1 MNINYDYYR
10 IFYHVAKCNSLTTA
24 AEILHSNQPNLS
36 RIIKL
41 LEHELGC
48 TLLTRSNRGISLTP
62 EGERLYSHV
71 KIAVEQL
78 QTAEEELKMVAGLH
92 EGMITVG
99 ASETALRLLLLPV
112 LSIFKKEYPNVRVR
126 IQNHL
131 TTQAITSVKQGTV
144 DFALVASPADIVA
157 PLSSVSLMQFQDI
170 LIGGTDFASL
180 SYEAHSLH
188 DINEYPLVCL
198 GEDTMSYRFFDAFYH
213 SHGLPLKP
221 ELEAAT
227 TDQILPMVKSNL
239 GLGYIPEI
247 FAGKALSTGEICQI
261 SLQETIPLREIYLV
275 ENEERPLSITAGAL
289 KKMLIQF
296 SFIS

>member
-10 IFYHVAKCNSLTTA
+10 IFYHVAKCSSLTTA
-24 AEILHSNQPNLS
+24 AEILRSNQPNLS

-48 TLLTRSNRGISLTP
+48 PLFLRSNRGISLTP

-78 QTAEEELKMVAGLH
+78 QAAEEELEMINGLQ
-92 EGMITVG
+92 EGTITVG
-99 ASETALRLLLLPV
+99 TSETALHLLLLPV
-112 LSIFKKEYPNVRVR
+112 LSRFKKEYPNIRIR

-131 TTQAITSVKQGTV
+131 TTQAIASVKQGRV
-144 DFALVASPADIVA
+144 DFSVVASPAHVTS
-157 PLSSVSLMQFQDI
+157 PLSALSLMEFQDI
-170 LIGGTDFASL
+170 LIAGMDYAAL
-180 SYEAHSLH
+180 SESSHSLQE
-188 DINEYPLVCL
+188 ISCYPLICL
-198 GEDTMSYRFFDAFYH
+198 AEDSVSYHFYQAFYR
-213 SHGLPLKP
+213 SHGFSLKP

-247 FAGKALSTGEICQI
+247 FAQADLSARDICQI
-261 SLQETIPLREIYLV
+261 ALKEVIPSREIYLI
-275 ENEERPLSITAGAL
+275 ENSEYPLSVAANTL

-296 SFIS
+296 SAKK

>member
-10 IFYHVAKCNSLTTA
+10 VFYYVAKCKSLTTA
-24 AEILHSNQPNLS
+24 AQILHNNQPNLS

-48 TLLTRSNRGISLTP
+48 SLLLRSNKGISLTP

-78 QTAEEELKMVAGLH
+78 QTAEEEIKMVTGLH

-99 ASETALRLLLLPV
+99 ASETALHMLLLPV
-112 LSIFKKEYPNVRVR
+112 LKEFKKEYPNVRVR

-131 TTQAITSVKQGTV
+131 TTQAITSVKQGSV
-144 DFALVASPADIVA
+144 DFAVVASPADIIP

-170 LIGGTDFASL
+170 LIGGTDFSSL
-180 SYEAHSLH
+180 SSQSLSIA
-188 DINEYPLVCL
+188 DLQKYPLVCL
-198 GEDTMSYRFFDAFYH
+198 GEDTMTYRFYNAFYH
-213 SHGLPLKP
+213 SHGLMLKP

-247 FAGKALSTGEICQI
+247 FAKKDLSNGELCQI
-261 SLQETIPLREIYLV
+261 SLQETLPSREIYLI
-275 ENEERPLSITAGAL
+275 EHEERPLSVTAGAL
-289 KKMLIQF
+289 KNMLTRF
-296 SFIS
+296 SKKA